1 MVSTMIESRLQQW
14 LESAR
19 GQALLGA
26 EARVIADALEDG
38 FGWETLQLGVW
49 GEPRGLLANT
59 RTRSQTVL
67 DLRATAGLDVVGRL
81 SQLPIASDSIDVVLL
96 AHTLEFE
103 SDPYALLREVDRV
116 LAGEGKLIV
125 VGFSPMSLWG
135 LRARAS
141 RRGFPPGLRRVL
153 PERQLRDWMR
163 LLGYDL
169 LESRHYLYGL
179 PWGEPASVEHQLRRG
194 WFSLGPAGAYLLKAR
209 KRLHSLTPL
218 RPRLREP
225 RRSRVLGGLTEP
237 TVNRDPS

>member
-1 MVSTMIESRLQQW
+1 MIESRLQQW

-19 GQALLGA
+19 GRALLGA

-49 GEPRGLLANT
+49 GEPRSLLANT

-67 DLRATAGLDVVGRL
+67 DLRAATGLDVVGRL

>member
-1 MVSTMIESRLQQW
+1 MSDSRLQQW
-14 LESAR
+14 WQSAR
-19 GQALLGA
+19 GQTLLAA
-26 EARVIADALEDG
+26 ETRVVADALEDG
-38 FGWETLQLGVW
+38 FGWQTLQLGVW

-67 DLRATAGLDVVGRL
+67 DLRVTSGLDVVGRL
-81 SQLPIASDSIDVVLL
+81 SQLPIASDSIDLVLL
-96 AHTLEFE
+96 AHTLELE

-116 LAGEGKLIV
+116 LAGEGKLIII
-125 VGFSPMSLWG
+125 GFAPMSLWG

-169 LESRHYLYGL
+169 LESRSYLYGL
-179 PWGEPASVEHQLRRG
+179 PWGEPASVDHELRRG
-194 WFSLGPAGAYLLKAR
+194 WSSMWPAGAYMVKAR
-209 KRLHSLTPL
+209 KRLHALTPL

-225 RRSRVLGGLTEP
+225 LRARVLGGLTEP